1 MSIPVDLSDLARTLE
16 GYGPG
21 YLLSTAGESVK
32 AVSAEPVL
40 RDGEVVVAGPG
51 GGSLRNVAA
60 NATVTLLF
68 PPREEHGY
76 TLLVDGTG
84 TVDGGDVRVR
94 PGHAVLHRPA
104 DHAGP
109 DHAGSDHATGGT
121 SACGHDCHPV
131 T

>member
-1 MSIPVDLSDLARTLE
+1 MSIPVDLADLARTLD

-21 YLLSTAGESVK
+21 YLLSTAGDTVK
-32 AVSAEPVL
+32 AVSADPAL
-40 RDGEVVVAGPG
+40 TDGVVVVRGPG
-51 GGSLRNVAA
+51 RGSLRNVTA
-60 NATVTLLF
+60 NAAVTLLF
-68 PPREEHGY
+68 PPREERGH
-76 TLLVDGTG
+76 TLLVDGTAE
-84 TVDGGDVRVR
+84 VDGEDVRVT

-109 DHAGSDHATGGT
+109 GHEPGAT

>member
-1 MSIPVDLSDLARTLE
+1 MSIPVDLADLARTLE
-16 GYGPG
+16 QYGAG
-21 YLLSTAGESVK
+21 YLLSTAGEGVK
-32 AVSAEPVL
+32 AVSAAPVMS
-40 RDGEVVVAGPG
+40 DGVVVVAGPG
-51 GGSLRNVAA
+51 GGSLRNITA
-60 NATVTLLF
+60 NPAVTLLF

-76 TLLVDGTG
+76 TLLVDGTA
-84 TVDGGDVRVR
+84 TVDGEDVRVT

-109 DHAGSDHATGGT
+109 GHVPGAT

>member
-1 MSIPVDLSDLARTLE
+1 MSIPVDLADLARTLGE
-16 GYGPG
+16 YGPG
-21 YLLSTAGESVK
+21 YLLSTAGGRVK

-40 RDGEVVVAGPG
+40 RDGVVVVGGPG

-68 PPREEHGY
+68 PPREERGY
-76 TLLVDGTG
+76 TLLVDGTA
-84 TVDGGDVRVR
+84 TVHGDDVHVQ

-109 DHAGSDHATGGT
+109 DHAPGG